1 MQIIIFIFLQVLN
14 KNEIMKLILRLLKY
28 LPVIE
33 NLRIAG
39 FFFIS
44 LLSIDENSI
53 DYTFFPDRF
62 FILC

>member
-1 MQIIIFIFLQVLN
+1 
-14 KNEIMKLILRLLKY
+14 MKLILRLLKY